1 MQARI
6 WQRQY
11 FNSHGKYPKIY
22 TDSSGQDFGFKR
34 SRVKAL
40 FYQEAYPLALHRGAA
55 SEARPL
61 EE

>member
-22 TDSSGQDFGFKR
+22 TDSSGQDFGFKHC
-34 SRVKAL
+34 RVKAL
-40 FYQEAYPLALHRGAA
+40 LSGAYPLALHRGAA
-55 SEARPL
+55 SEVRQL